1 MLEML
6 KKNTKI
12 TGGYV
17 YILMYYLPERIF
29 LCKFKY
35 FALKLDFGAWGAWGE
50 ESCTVLLMT
59 ATGVQKD

>member
-1 MLEML
+1 ML
-6 KKNTKI
+6 KKNAKI

-35 FALKLDFGAWGAWGE
+35 IALKPDFGAWGAGGE
-50 ESCTVLLMT
+50 E
-59 ATGVQKD
+59 K